1 MHPMD
6 AVLRELLADL
16 LPPSGTVLVSDGAA
30 HALAIDQARV
40 RTADLRDLPA
50 ESYAAAVLIDDE
62 LSRAGDHTEGLI
74 DTLGTA
80 LEPGGLLVATVRN
93 RVHAHAAGVSLD
105 DMRGFSAAEAESL
118 VNQRGFAVEL
128 LCAPGAAARLAGD
141 DTFDPQADR
150 QPGLLDAAPGL
161 LLAARAPRS
170 AEDRGRMF
178 HDSRPRKIAAAA
190 ALCRDPHGRLLVV
203 YDRFKRSWTI
213 PGGVVDAHEDPGAAA
228 QREAWEESGIKV
240 ETGPLLGVFGGR
252 WPDRLI
258 FVFDATPVEVIEHPT
273 PLHPHEISDVAW
285 LPLDE
290 ALTRLA
296 PHMAFKVRTCLAT
309 PGLTWMQ

>member
-1 MHPMD
+1 MD
-6 AVLRELLADL
+6 AALRELLTDL
-16 LPPSGTVLVSDGAA
+16 LPSSGTVLVPDGTGPT
-30 HALAIDQARV
+30 LPIDPARV
-40 RTADLRDLPA
+40 RTADVADLPA
-50 ESYAAAVLIDDE
+50 GEYAAAVLIDDE

-74 DTLGTA
+74 DALGTA
-80 LEPGGLLVATVRN
+80 LESGGLLIATMRN
-93 RVHAHAAGVSLD
+93 RVHARATGDPLAG
-105 DMRGFSAAEAESL
+105 MRGFSAAEAESL
-118 VNQRGFAVEL
+118 VNQRGFAVQL
-128 LCAPGAAARLAGD
+128 LCAPGAAARLAGND
-141 DTFDPQADR
+141 AFDPQADR
-150 QPGLLDAAPGL
+150 EPGLLDAAPTV

-170 AEDRGRMF
+170 AKERSQMF

-190 ALCRDPHGRLLVV
+190 ALCRDADGRLLVV

-213 PGGVVDAHEDPGAAA
+213 PGGVVDADEDPAAAA

-240 ETGPLLGVFGGR
+240 TTGPLLGVFGAR
-252 WPDRLI
+252 WPDRLV
-258 FVFDATPVEVIEHPT
+258 FVFEATPVEMIERPT